1 MPLVLNT
8 NLSQAT
14 SDKKRKREDDADSPP
29 PKKSKKDIEDDL
41 SDDDRVKIEAKIAKF
56 IKANIPLWEK
66 ILEYGVCSWWSV
78 RPEINRSLAVGARRI
93 AKHVEKTRHN
103 LHERIFEGLH
113 AQKSKLE
120 HWSHEHALKRI
131 VGSNLGW

>member
-1 MPLVLNT
+1 MVGQLQQLWKLRAANSTHMPLVLNT

-66 ILEYGVCSWWSV
+66 ILEYGVCSW
-78 RPEINRSLAVGARRI
+78 
-93 AKHVEKTRHN
+93 
-103 LHERIFEGLH
+103 
-113 AQKSKLE
+113 
-120 HWSHEHALKRI
+120 
-131 VGSNLGW
+131 